1 MTPPMA
7 DTTLRTADAV
17 DVLIVSPLATVRAG
31 LAALLTA
38 ADGLQVVGHADSLE
52 RVTAS
57 HLLSEVGVVLLD
69 ASSAEEVED
78 AISALEG
85 VGPGLLVLGPTS
97 AGGRLPVAAPTFP
110 WGFLAR
116 DAAPER
122 IVAAVRAV
130 AAGLV
135 VLEPELASAPIG
147 SPAGPL
153 PVADE
158 IDDLTARER
167 EVLTLVAIGLTNQAI
182 AQRLAISD
190 HTVKFH
196 VAAILAK
203 LGAESRTEAV
213 HLAARRGIL
222 TL

>member
-1 MTPPMA
+1 MA
-7 DTTLRTADAV
+7 DTMRPLADAV
-17 DVLIVSPLATVRAG
+17 EVLIVSPLATVRAG
-31 LAALLTA
+31 LAALLAA
-38 ADGLQVVGHADSLE
+38 ADGLRVVGEAVSLE
-52 RVTAS
+52 GVAAS
-57 HLLSEVGVVLLD
+57 DLIPEVGVVLLD
-69 ASSAEEVED
+69 APSAEEIDD
-78 AISALEG
+78 AIAIVEG
-85 VGPGLLVLGPTS
+85 VGPGLVVLGPAN
-97 AGGRLPVAAPTFP
+97 AGGRLPLATPTFA

-116 DAAPER
+116 DAGPER

-135 VLEPELASAPIG
+135 AFEPELASVPLG

-153 PVADE
+153 PRADE

-167 EVLTLVAIGLTNQAI
+167 EVLTLVAIGLTNKAI

-213 HLAARRGIL
+213 HLAARRGLL

>member
-1 MTPPMA
+1 MA
-7 DTTLRTADAV
+7 DTVDA
-17 DVLIVSPLATVRAG
+17 LIVSPLATVRAG
-31 LAALLTA
+31 LAALLA
-38 ADGLQVVGHADSLE
+38 AEDSLQVVGEAVSLE
-52 RVTAS
+52 SLSAS
-57 HLLSEVGVVLLD
+57 HLISEVGVVLLD
-69 ASSAEEVED
+69 APSAEEVEN
-78 AISALEG
+78 AISVLEG
-85 VGPGLLVLGPTS
+85 VGPGLVVLGPSS
-97 AGGRLPVAAPTFP
+97 AAGRLSMAAPTFA

-116 DAAPER
+116 DAGPER

-135 VLEPELASAPIG
+135 VFEPELASAPLG

-153 PVADE
+153 PHADE

-167 EVLTLVAIGLTNQAI
+167 EVLTLVAIGLTNKAI
-182 AQRLAISD
+182 AQRLTISD

-213 HLAARRGIL
+213 HLAARRGLL

>member
-1 MTPPMA
+1 MA
-7 DTTLRTADAV
+7 DIV

-31 LAALLTA
+31 LAALLAA
-38 ADGLQVVGHADSLE
+38 ADGVRVVGEAVSLE
-52 RVTAS
+52 SLTAS
-57 HLLSEVGVVLLD
+57 RLIPETGVVLLD
-69 ASSAEEVED
+69 AASADEIDD

-85 VGPGLLVLGPTS
+85 AGPGLVVLGPTGAAS
-97 AGGRLPVAAPTFP
+97 RLPRPAPTFA

-116 DAAPER
+116 DAGAER

-135 VLEPELASAPIG
+135 ALEPELASMPLG
-147 SPAGPL
+147 RPAGPL
-153 PVADE
+153 PSADE
-158 IDDLTARER
+158 VDDLTGRER
-167 EVLTLVAIGLTNQAI
+167 EVLTLVAIGLTNKSI
-182 AQRLAISD
+182 AQRLSISD

-213 HLAARRGIL
+213 HLAARRGLL

>member
-1 MTPPMA
+1 MA
-7 DTTLRTADAV
+7 DTI

-31 LAALLTA
+31 LAALLA
-38 ADGLQVVGHADSLE
+38 AAGDLRIVGQAVSLE
-52 RVTAS
+52 SEAAS
-57 HLLSEVGVVLLD
+57 ELLSESTVVLLD
-69 ASSAEEVED
+69 APSAEEVEG
-78 AISALEG
+78 AVAVLEG
-85 VGPGLLVLGPTS
+85 LGPGLVVLGPAS
-97 AGGRLPVAAPTFP
+97 AADRLSLAAPTFA

-116 DAAPER
+116 DAGPER

-135 VLEPELASAPIG
+135 AFDPELASTPQG
-147 SPAGPL
+147 TPAGPL
-153 PVADE
+153 PNADGV
-158 IDDLTARER
+158 DDLTARER
-167 EVLTLVAIGLTNQAI
+167 EVLTLVATGLTNKAI
-182 AQRLAISD
+182 GQRLAISD

-213 HLAARRGIL
+213 HLAARRGLL

>member
-1 MTPPMA
+1 MA
-7 DTTLRTADAV
+7 DTV

-31 LAALLTA
+31 LSALLAAAGDLRIVGQAVSLAGETA
-38 ADGLQVVGHADSLE
+38 AE
-52 RVTAS
+52 
-57 HLLSEVGVVLLD
+57 LLPESSVVLLD
-69 ASSAEEVED
+69 APSAEEID
-78 AISALEG
+78 AAVAVLDG
-85 VGPGLLVLGPTS
+85 LGPGLVMLGPAG
-97 AGGRLPVAAPTFP
+97 AGGRLSLAAPTFA

-116 DAAPER
+116 DAGPER

-135 VLEPELASAPIG
+135 ALEPELVSALPG

-153 PVADE
+153 PNADG

-167 EVLTLVAIGLTNQAI
+167 EVLTLVAIGLTNKAI
-182 AQRLAISD
+182 GQRLAISD

-213 HLAARRGIL
+213 HLAARRGLL